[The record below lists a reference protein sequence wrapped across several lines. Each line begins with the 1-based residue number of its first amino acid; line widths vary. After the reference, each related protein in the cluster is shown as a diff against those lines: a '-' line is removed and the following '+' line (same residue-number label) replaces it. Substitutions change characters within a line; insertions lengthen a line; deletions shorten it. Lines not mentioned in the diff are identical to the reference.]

1 MILYLI
7 PYFIKEGIQFA
18 SWNKIKWKFNNLS
31 LNPLSQTKNRATMPQ
46 VKKKKIGSDAAI
58 WHSNAQTK
66 NRKKE
71 VGILP
76 FRTSVRRSLWAAN
89 GRWWLSRPDPTQTP
103 SRGEEIRMKRGA
115 LEIECLLFFLFWAVC
130 NSQLIFLTV
139 CEANH
144 DYFLPFI
151 RFSYF
156 FNFHWSFATW
166 VIW

>member
-46 VKKKKIGSDAAI
+46 VGKKNGSDAAI

-66 NRKKE
+66 SRKKE
-71 VGILP
+71 VGVLP

-103 SRGEEIRMKRGA
+103 SRGEEMRMKREA
-115 LEIECLLFFLFWAVC
+115 PWKRMSSFFFFSCLQFATHIFNRLWSKSWLFSVFYSFLLFL
-130 NSQLIFLTV
+130 
-139 CEANH
+139 
-144 DYFLPFI
+144 
-151 RFSYF
+151 
-156 FNFHWSFATW
+156 
-166 VIW
+166 